1 MSLKIRKVD
10 ALYFILII
18 PFLIPTSLYIYPLV
32 LNAVRAFK
40 LIGFGYSLWL
50 FFRTAIRRQKF
61 LHYIAAYFIILL
73 ISTILQN
80 GNIYTWFSNNYPYFS
95 VCVLIC
101 GWFYAIGDEALRKIS
116 NIFVLFLILNLMSW
130 FMGGLY
136 IDTTSSFGTERMVY
150 FWGIRNSL
158 TYSVFPMSVII
169 LMDIGDFKLFT
180 VRKIIEFL
188 VIGVNI
194 FIAISMELDT
204 AIIGSAFFVVVCIA
218 NGNRFRQ
225 LPKWNKLIIWL
236 IVAVFVFVSVFGM
249 TNSVVEGL
257 TGVFDKGTTFNGRT
271 YIWASVLSQMEGV
284 SWLFGHGVG
293 NEMSFAIRGAVTNT
307 THSQYLY
314 ILYESGLLGLVF
326 FLWLI
331 YGQLKPLFKFSFQ
344 NKNRIIF
351 AGIAAIMVAGI
362 VENICN
368 NCYFYAMLSVVSC
381 YINMRITEVDDMSD
395 SEVGLPGG
403 TND

>member
-1 MSLKIRKVD
+1 M
-10 ALYFILII
+10 
-18 PFLIPTSLYIYPLV
+18 
-32 LNAVRAFK
+32 
-40 LIGFGYSLWL
+40 
-50 FFRTAIRRQKF
+50 
-61 LHYIAAYFIILL
+61 
-73 ISTILQN
+73 
-80 GNIYTWFSNNYPYFS
+80 
-95 VCVLIC
+95 CVLIC

-158 TYSVFPMSVII
+158 TYSLFPMSVII

-180 VRKIIEFL
+180 IRKIIKFL
-188 VIGVNI
+188 AICANI
-194 FIAISMELDT
+194 LVALSMELDT
-204 AIIGSAFFVVVCIA
+204 AIIGIAFFVVVCIA

-225 LPKWNKLIIWL
+225 LPKWNKLTIWL
-236 IVAVFVFVSVFGM
+236 IVAVFVFVSVFGA